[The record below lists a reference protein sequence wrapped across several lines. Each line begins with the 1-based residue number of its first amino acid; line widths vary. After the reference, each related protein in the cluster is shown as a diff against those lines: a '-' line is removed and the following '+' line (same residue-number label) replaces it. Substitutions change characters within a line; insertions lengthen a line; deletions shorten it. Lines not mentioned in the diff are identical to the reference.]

1 MKKMTVIEKILCVF
15 KPKKTST
22 DILSEA
28 ENIINQYISDDNNFE
43 YLGNDKKNSRINFIL
58 NFSIVA
64 SLVVLAYLAFKVI
77 K

>member
-15 KPKKTST
+15 KPKKTTT

-43 YLGNDKKNSRINFIL
+43 YLGNDKKKSKANLAL
-58 NFSIVA
+58 NLAIVI
-64 SLVVLAYLAFKVI
+64 SLVVLAFLSFKVFG
-77 K
+77 

>member
-43 YLGNDKKNSRINFIL
+43 YLGNDKKSSRINFIL

>member
-15 KPKKTST
+15 KPKKTSN

-43 YLGNDKKNSRINFIL
+43 YLGNDKKSSRINFVL